1 MKHYILILSLLITM
15 DGMAQNGG
23 QYPENSSVKLE
34 YIGGAKVVVSN
45 KQSCTSVI
53 RLNDSQTEGDITI
66 AGNSSFIYI
75 LPANLTTNIRVKAK
89 STTNCGST
97 DFGWVELYLSAL
109 PLKFV
114 GFDLTNDY
122 GTLCTAKFTVADVV
136 NVKQFYILVSTDG
149 ITWVKKD
156 SVKTIP
162 NGTIY
167 SSVLNLK

>member
-23 QYPENSSVKLE
+23 QYPENNSVKLE
-34 YIGGAKVVVSN
+34 YIGGGKVKVTN
-45 KQSCTSVI
+45 KQAVTSII
-53 RLNDSQTEGDITI
+53 RLNDSQTEGDLPIP
-66 AGNSSFIYI
+66 ANSFALYI
-75 LPANLTTNIRVKAK
+75 LPPTLVTNIHIKAKCTTNAG
-89 STTNCGST
+89 NT
-97 DFGWVELYLSAL
+97 DFGWVELFLSSL

-114 GFDLTNDY
+114 GFDLVNDY
-122 GTLCTAKFTVADVV
+122 GPLVTVKFKVAEVV
-136 NVKQFYILVSTDG
+136 NVHHFNILVSTDG

>member
-1 MKHYILILSLLITM
+1 MKYLILICSLLMTFN
-15 DGMAQNGG
+15 GMAQNGG
-23 QYPENSSVKLE
+23 QFPENSSVKLE
-34 YIGGAKVVVSN
+34 YIGGAKVVVTN

-66 AGNSSFIYI
+66 PGNSSFIYI

-89 STTNCGST
+89 NTTNCGST
-97 DFGWVELYLSAL
+97 DFGWVELYLSSL

-114 GFDLTNDY
+114 GFDLVNDY
-122 GTLCTAKFTVADVV
+122 GPLVTVKFKVAEVV
-136 NVKQFYILVSTDG
+136 NVHHFNILVSTDG

-156 SVKTIP
+156 SVKTVP